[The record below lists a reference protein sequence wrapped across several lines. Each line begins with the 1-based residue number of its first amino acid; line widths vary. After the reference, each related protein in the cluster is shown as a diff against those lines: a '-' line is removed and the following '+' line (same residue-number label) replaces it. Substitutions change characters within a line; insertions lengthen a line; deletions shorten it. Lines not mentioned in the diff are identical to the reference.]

1 MKKLNVSGMVKV
13 VRAMAVK
20 HSPEILTGIG
30 VAGMLTTVG
39 MAVRATPKALRLLEE
54 EKEKKG
60 EGLTKVET
68 VKAAWK
74 PYIPAAATGVMSVAC
89 LIGANAVNAK
99 RNAVLATAY
108 SLSEAAFT
116 EYRDKVSETVGAKK
130 EEEIRD
136 KVAKARIEKDP
147 VSNHEVVITG
157 KGDTLCYDVV
167 SGRYF
172 KSDIE
177 KIRRAENVLNRKLM
191 DEMYVSLNEF
201 YYELGL
207 RCTEMGNELG
217 WNVNDGLVDLHFSTQ
232 LSEDET
238 PCLVVDYHIAP
249 RYGYC

>member
-1 MKKLNVSGMVKV
+1 MKKLNVSGMVKA

-136 KVAKARIEKDP
+136 KVAKARIEKNP